1 MNISPEKDPEI
12 RQLENGMEK
21 MPKQSMG
28 ILRKFFASLVDL
40 GKKIKGFILRRTG
53 KVDLTKATTN
63 KSSIKKGSPG
73 ISRDSISLKKEKFQS
88 KAHSQKQSLKAVVSK
103 AVEKANKANQNLD
116 RTVSLDRTRS

>member
-28 ILRKFFASLVDL
+28 ILRKLSTLLMNL
-40 GKKIKGFILRRTG
+40 GNKMKGFILKRTG
-53 KVDLTKATTN
+53 KVDLTKSTTN
-63 KSSIKKGSPG
+63 KSSIKKGSPSV
-73 ISRDSISLKKEKFQS
+73 SRDSISLKKEKFQS
-88 KAHSQKQSLKAVVSK
+88 RAHSQKQTLKAVVSK
-103 AVEKANKANQNLD
+103 AVEKANKANQYLD